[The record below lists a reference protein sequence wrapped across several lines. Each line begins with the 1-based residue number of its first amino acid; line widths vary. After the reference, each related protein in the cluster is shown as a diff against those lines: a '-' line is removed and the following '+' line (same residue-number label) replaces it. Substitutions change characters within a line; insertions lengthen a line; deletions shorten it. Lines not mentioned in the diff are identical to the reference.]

1 MGEDERN
8 DHTASLLRDLEAVRR
23 ELNQTKDSLHA
34 STSTLQ
40 PVRQQNLFIINVRV
54 YNGQR
59 EEMYESR
66 IEAYESQIGMLT
78 TEVERQ
84 TGRIAELGM

>member
-1 MGEDERN
+1 
-8 DHTASLLRDLEAVRR
+8 
-23 ELNQTKDSLHA
+23 
-34 STSTLQ
+34 
-40 PVRQQNLFIINVRV
+40 
-54 YNGQR
+54 
-59 EEMYESR
+59 MYESR